1 MKRSDRLRID
11 RRKLVAGASG
21 ALGTMLLGGC
31 EPLSDDPTVQRV
43 LASATR
49 LTRVAQRLI
58 GGAHPLAPEYTEADL
73 SPHFKSNGTSDPDD
87 DDYQQ
92 LAANG
97 FADWRLQVDGLVRR
111 PAKLSLDD
119 LRALPSRTQITRHD
133 CVEGWS
139 CIGKWKG
146 VPLSEVIRQVEPQ
159 PSARYAVFHCA
170 DPMESGNPNTKYY
183 ESIDLTEAVH
193 PQTIL
198 AYEMNDKTLFRS
210 PMALRS
216 AFVSSASSATRW
228 PNTSC
233 VSSWSK
239 ATPISAKGRAVTGR
253 IRATPG
259 MRGSDPVLSR
269 RRVSASEAPDDMWPS
284 RRIN

>member
-1 MKRSDRLRID
+1 MKPSDGSGID

-21 ALGTMLLGGC
+21 ALGTILLGGC
-31 EPLSDDPTVQRV
+31 EPLSDNPSVQQV
-43 LASATR
+43 LGSASR
-49 LTRVAQRLI
+49 LTRVVQRLL

-87 DDYQQ
+87 DDYQE

-97 FADWRLQVDGLVRR
+97 FTDWRLQVDGLVRQ
-111 PAKLSLDD
+111 PTKLSLDD
-119 LRALPSRTQITRHD
+119 LRAMPSRTQITRHD

-146 VPLSEVIRQVEPQ
+146 VPLIEVLRRVEPQ

-183 ESIDLTEAVH
+183 ESIDLAEASH

-198 AYEMNDKTLFRS
+198 AYEMNDKVLPVAHGAPIRLRVERQLGYK
-210 PMALRS
+210 MAKYVMRIE
-216 AFVSSASSATRW
+216 FVDGYGHLGEG
-228 PNTSC
+228 
-233 VSSWSK
+233 
-239 ATPISAKGRAVTGR
+239 KGGYWEDQGYAWYAG
-253 IRATPG
+253 I
-259 MRGSDPVLSR
+259 
-269 RRVSASEAPDDMWPS
+269 
-284 RRIN
+284 